1 MLTLVWIRIRTVFG
15 IRIRIHKVAD
25 KEFNLDS
32 NPQHCLKLI
41 IKIYHLHNGILTFL
55 NTLMYISFMLVSSSL
70 KIHSRVLSSKLGA
83 LDKVPVRILVP
94 IHFKI
99 KQYAVVPIVT
109 DSTEELRFRIN

>member
-1 MLTLVWIRIRTVFG
+1 
-15 IRIRIHKVAD
+15 
-25 KEFNLDS
+25 
-32 NPQHCLKLI
+32 
-41 IKIYHLHNGILTFL
+41 
-55 NTLMYISFMLVSSSL
+55 MLVSSSL